1 MNSDYNKIYKKLE
14 NKKII
19 IYGAGKFFRNLDFD
33 FSKVDVIGIVDKKFL
48 VEEIGNEIKG
58 FPIIPLQYLEHNMAD
73 FILIVLEEPEEAIQQ
88 LCEYIPKKKLI
99 SFVKPK
105 KKTFFNQ
112 DFFSKFKNKHN
123 TFVLI
128 KKDGKKVY
136 NPKIKNLTIK
146 MFGENNYIEIHE
158 PIKIKKKGYISCVS
172 NSKVLIGANNQYKE
186 IEILVGTNNELM
198 IGKNTT
204 VERAHFIMR
213 ESKNTKIA
221 IGDDCMISYNVIV
234 RTGDGHTIYNSK
246 TKEVLNYPKDIY
258 IGNHVWVIANT
269 TILKGSNI
277 PSNCIVS
284 TYSLVNKPFEEENC
298 IIAGIPA
305 KVVKRGINW
314 DRRRAF
320 DYIESQI

>member
-33 FSKVDVIGIVDKKFL
+33 FSNIDVIGIVDKRFL
-48 VEEIGNEIKG
+48 VEETGKKFKG
-58 FPIIPLQYLEHNMAD
+58 FPIIPLQYLEHNIAD
-73 FILIVLEEPEEAIQQ
+73 FILIALEKPDEAIQQ
-88 LCEYIPKKKLI
+88 LLKFIPKKKLI

-105 KKTFFNQ
+105 KKTFFKK

-136 NPKIKNLTIK
+136 NPKIKNLTVK

-158 PIKIKKKGYISCVS
+158 PINIAKKGYISCFS
-172 NSKVLIGANNQYKE
+172 NSKVLIDANNKYKE
-186 IEILVGTNNELM
+186 TEILVGTNNELM

-204 VERAHFIMR
+204 IERAYFLMR
-213 ESKNTKIA
+213 ESQNTKIS

-246 TKEVLNYPKDIY
+246 TMEVLNPPKDVY
-258 IGNHVWVIANT
+258 IGNHVWIIANT
-269 TILKGSNI
+269 TILKGSYI
-277 PSNCIVS
+277 PDNCIVS
-284 TYSLVNKPFEEENC
+284 TYSLVNRPFEEENC
-298 IIAGIPA
+298 VIAGIPA
-305 KVVKRGINW
+305 KVVKQEINW
-314 DRRRAF
+314 DRCPVNRF
-320 DYIESQI
+320 IGK